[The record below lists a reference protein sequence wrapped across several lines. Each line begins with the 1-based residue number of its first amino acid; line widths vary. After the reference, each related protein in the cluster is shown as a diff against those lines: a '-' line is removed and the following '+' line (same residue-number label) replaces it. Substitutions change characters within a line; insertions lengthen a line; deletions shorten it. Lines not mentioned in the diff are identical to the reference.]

1 MPKMSGKDL
10 HVSFAGTS
18 LGDSLR
24 NFTVTEAQETADA
37 TAGADSY
44 RNFVYTVKTVEAS
57 CEIVMKTYATGG
69 SALRTL
75 LDVGSEGTLIW
86 SPEGTASGKP
96 KRSFYAI
103 VSQSDENLPFDDVAI
118 LSITFQNAGT
128 AVTTTTW

>member
-1 MPKMSGKDL
+1 MTTISGKNL

-24 NFTVTEAQETADA
+24 NFSVTEAQEQADA
-37 TAGADSY
+37 TAGADDY
-44 RNFVYTVKTVEAS
+44 RNFVDTVKSIEAS

-69 SALRTL
+69 SALRAL
-75 LDVGSEGTLIW
+75 LDVGSQGSLIW

-96 KRSFYAI
+96 KRYFTAT
-103 VSQSDENLPFDDVAI
+103 VTQSDESLPFDDVAI
-118 LSITFQNAGT
+118 LAITWTMAGT